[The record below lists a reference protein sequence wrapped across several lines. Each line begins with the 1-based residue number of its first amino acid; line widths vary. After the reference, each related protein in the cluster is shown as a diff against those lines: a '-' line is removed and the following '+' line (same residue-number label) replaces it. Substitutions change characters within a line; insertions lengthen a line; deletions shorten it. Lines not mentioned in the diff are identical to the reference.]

1 MKLLHVVLV
10 DLLRALRSILEVV
23 LRCSILS
30 RLILLI
36 EVLILLL
43 VRLLLGLH
51 PIHSISIHSV
61 LSLRILRQQIGL
73 LARAH

>member
-1 MKLLHVVLV
+1 VLV
-10 DLLRALRSILEVV
+10 GLLRALRSILEVV

-51 PIHSISIHSV
+51 PIHSIFIHSV